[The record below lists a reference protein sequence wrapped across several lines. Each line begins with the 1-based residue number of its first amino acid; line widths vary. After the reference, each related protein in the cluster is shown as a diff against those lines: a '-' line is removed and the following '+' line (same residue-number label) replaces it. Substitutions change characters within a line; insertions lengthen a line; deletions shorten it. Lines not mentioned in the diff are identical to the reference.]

1 MFRLYRFHINVLVS
15 IWIVVACLLGL
26 QLGLNYLKYQ
36 SLVVETTAARLQ
48 IAGSTIETVARR
60 AEQVGLGL
68 DEIRNLDSII
78 DREMRREPLIDTI
91 RIVTVDGAEISSTA
105 MQSLPAPELN
115 RLLRRIAV
123 QDADTARVEIGDAL
137 YSARMIVD
145 STGSTIGAV
154 VISTHRG
161 NYRPEILRAH
171 HETLKGFLIV
181 FGVIAIA
188 VVPVVLLG
196 FNQVGRVMEVFDGA
210 NLQALELRDDPA
222 DDDVPAQMQALIIQ
236 GNRAYAEA
244 NATLDALIADDRP
257 KTVTR

>member
-1 MFRLYRFHINVLVS
+1 MLKLYRFHINVLLS
-15 IWIVVACLLGL
+15 IWFVVACLLGL

-36 SLVVETTAARLQ
+36 SLVIETTSARLQ

-91 RIVTVDGAEISSTA
+91 RILSVAGDEITSTA
-105 MQSLPAPELN
+105 LDPLPSADLN
-115 RLLRRIAV
+115 RLMRRITI
-123 QDADTARVEIGDAL
+123 QDAATAHIEIGDAL
-137 YSARMIVD
+137 HSARMIVD
-145 STGSTIGAV
+145 STGATIGAV

-161 NYRPEILRAH
+161 NYQPEVLRAH
-171 HETLKGFLIV
+171 RETLRGFLIV

-196 FNQVGRVMEVFDGA
+196 FNQVGRMMAVFDTA
-210 NLQALELRDDPA
+210 NLNDLELGPDPD
-222 DDDVPAQMQALIIQ
+222 DDDVPAQMQQLIIQ
-236 GNRAYAEA
+236 GNRAYVVA
-244 NATLDALIADDRP
+244 NAELDALIYDPAPETAAR
-257 KTVTR
+257 